1 MQKMQFR
8 RQFVTSLLTSVTW
21 WLGVAIS
28 LVLYYLAVQ
37 MVENKR
43 QAQFNYHSNNSR
55 LAIEARVQSYVE
67 VLRATRAMFH
77 ASVDVT
83 RQEFNRYVREL
94 KLRQSFPGI
103 DNLNFAP
110 AVSDRDK
117 AAFEAAVRTDSSID
131 MKGYPDFS
139 VKPVGQRAEYHVLTY
154 LEPMEGNQ
162 GSMGFDLASN
172 LRVKEALALARDSG
186 ELISSGRLIKIDG
199 SNKIIGLAMRMPL
212 YRMGM
217 PLDTVA
223 DRRAAYYGSVGAGF
237 NVGKLMLNAVD
248 ESSMPGLRLKLYDLG
263 RSDQHAPAGTSDPE
277 RLLFDSMGQSSY
289 NQDATNPGRL
299 EDYFVKRTSMSVGS
313 RLWEIEFSAPR
324 SAVLGGVEVYIPW
337 LVLAIGLLATFLIFC
352 NYYSLST
359 ARRRAIDIANDMTKD
374 LRASKADLAEAQH
387 MAMLGSWLLDPD
399 TRLMTWSDETYRIF
413 GEVRNEETPEYD
425 DFLLR
430 VDETDRRRV
439 QEELD
444 NSIRSGR
451 EFNTEHRITRRDGS
465 IRWVQTI
472 TRPGYSGRNRL
483 LRGTIMDVT
492 ERKHNVEALK
502 RSQELLRDLT
512 AHQDRIKEDERKRIA
527 REIHDELGQTLLA
540 LRLDVSMLDTRTATT
555 HPKINDRVR
564 SVLHHI
570 DATVKTVRTIINNL
584 RPSVLDLGL
593 TAAVEWQV
601 DEFRRRSAISCDL
614 VMDASEY
621 TLSDARATT
630 LFRILQESLTNVIRH
645 ANATHVRVELYED
658 GSNLVMK
665 ISDNGIG
672 LDPKDRNKAESFG
685 LVGIEERVLA
695 LDGEFR
701 IDSAA
706 SHGTTLMIFIPL
718 EKLDGLETGA
728 FG

>member
-8 RQFVTSLLTSVTW
+8 RQFLTSLLTSATW
-21 WLGVAIS
+21 WLGVAVS
-28 LVLYYLAVQ
+28 FVLYQIAVQ
-37 MVENKR
+37 MVENKSR
-43 QAQFNYHSNNSR
+43 TQFDYQANNAR
-55 LAIEARVQSYVE
+55 LAIEAHVRSYVE

-77 ASVDVT
+77 ASTKVT
-83 RQEFNRYVREL
+83 RQEFNLYVNELQLRE
-94 KLRQSFPGI
+94 SFPGI
-103 DNLNFAP
+103 NNLNFAP
-110 AVSDRDK
+110 LVSDRDK
-117 AAFEAAVRTDSSID
+117 AAFESAVRTNSSID
-131 MKGYPDFS
+131 MKGFPEFS
-139 VKPVGQRAEYHVLTY
+139 IKPSGQRSEYHVLTY
-154 LEPMEGNQ
+154 IEPMQGNQ

-172 LRVKEALALARDSG
+172 SRVEEALALSRDSG
-186 ELISSGRLIKIDG
+186 ELISSGRLIKIEG
-199 SNKIIGLAMRMPL
+199 PNKIIGLAMRMPL
-212 YRMGM
+212 YRTGM
-217 PLDTVA
+217 PLATVA

-237 NVGKLMLNAVD
+237 NIGKLMLNAVD
-248 ESSMPGLRLKLYDLG
+248 ASTMPGLRLKLYDLG
-263 RSDQHAPAGTSDPE
+263 RNDRHVPPGTSDPDH
-277 RLLFDSMGQSSY
+277 LLFDSMDQSE
-289 NQDATNPGRL
+289 DNPAGSDPRRL
-299 EDYFVKRTSMSVGS
+299 EDFFVKRASMTVGS
-313 RLWEIEFSAPR
+313 RLWEIEFSAPKDAIL
-324 SAVLGGVEVYIPW
+324 SGIEAYIPW
-337 LVLAIGLLATFLIFC
+337 LVLATSLLGTFLIFC

-359 ARRRAIDIANDMTKD
+359 ARRRATAIANDMTKD

-399 TRLMTWSDETYRIF
+399 TQLMTWSDETYRIF
-413 GEVRNEETPEYD
+413 GMVRTEDNPEYG
-425 DFLLR
+425 DFLIR
-430 VDETDRRRV
+430 VDEADRQRL
-439 QEELD
+439 QEGLD
-444 NSIRSGR
+444 TSMRSGR

-465 IRWVQTI
+465 MRWVQTI

-564 SVLHHI
+564 AVLQHI

-601 DEFRRRSAISCDL
+601 EEFRRRSAISCDL
-614 VMDASEY
+614 IMDAKEY

-645 ANATHVRVELYED
+645 ANATHVRIELYED

-672 LDPKDRNKAESFG
+672 LDPEDRNKTESFG

-695 LDGEFR
+695 LEGEFQ

-706 SHGTTLMIFIPL
+706 DEGTSLTIFIPL
-718 EKLDGLETGA
+718 EKLDDLETGT
-728 FG
+728 FP